1 MSDTVINFEGARE
14 FIRQKLS
21 GELSPKLSY
30 HSLAHILDVSDIA
43 EKLAELEGI
52 QGEELT
58 LLLTAVWF
66 HDSGFLVGANEHE
79 KVSCRIAREHLP
91 SFGYSAQQIERIEG
105 IIMAT
110 RIPQTPHNLL
120 EEIICDADLDYL
132 GRDDFWTTG
141 HKLFTELNSNGTILN
156 ENDWNKR
163 QVAFLEKHHYFTQS
177 AIRLRKAS
185 KDQNLEMVR
194 SKLLPES

>member
-21 GELSPKLSY
+21 NELSPKLSY
-30 HSLAHILDVSDIA
+30 HSLAHILDVA
-43 EKLAELEGI
+43 NMAGKLAELEGI
-52 QGEELT
+52 RGEELT

-79 KVSCRIAREHLP
+79 KVSCQIAREHLP

-105 IIMAT
+105 MIMAT
-110 RIPQTPHNLL
+110 RMPQTPHNLL

-156 ENDWNKR
+156 ENDWNKQ

-177 AIRLRKAS
+177 AIRLRKAT
-185 KDQNLEMVR
+185 KDQHLEMVR
-194 SKLLPES
+194 SKLLPDS

>member
-1 MSDTVINFEGARE
+1 MSDTVINFEGAVE

-21 GELSPKLSY
+21 AELSPKLSY
-30 HSLAHILDVSDIA
+30 HSMVHILDVYTIA
-43 EKLAELEGI
+43 EKLAEMEGVK
-52 QGEELT
+52 GEELT

-66 HDSGFLVGANEHE
+66 HDSGFLVGSNEHE
-79 KVSCRIAREHLP
+79 KVSCQIAREHLP

-105 IIMAT
+105 MIMAT
-110 RIPQTPHNLL
+110 RMPQTPHNLL

-156 ENDWNKR
+156 ENDWNKQ

-177 AIRLRKAS
+177 AIRLRKAT
-185 KDQNLEMVR
+185 KDQHLEMVR
-194 SKLLPES
+194 SKLLPDS